1 MLAARCALALLL
13 AIPHGLAAQ
22 TLADPGPGWVGAPP
36 FFPRGALI
44 TLISG
49 DPNAPGPLQV
59 ELMFPGGYRLK
70 PHFHPM
76 DLHVEVKRGVLLVG
90 LGDRADMKKTR
101 AMAVG
106 DTATVPAGTHYYYG
120 TKEETHIAV
129 TTTGPFVLTY
139 VNPGNDP
146 SRRGPFGQ

>member
-22 TLADPGPGWVGAPP
+22 TLADPGPGW
-36 FFPRGALI
+36 
-44 TLISG
+44 
-49 DPNAPGPLQV
+49 
-59 ELMFPGGYRLK
+59 
-70 PHFHPM
+70 
-76 DLHVEVKRGVLLVG
+76 
-90 LGDRADMKKTR
+90 
-101 AMAVG
+101 
-106 DTATVPAGTHYYYG
+106 VPAGTHYYYG